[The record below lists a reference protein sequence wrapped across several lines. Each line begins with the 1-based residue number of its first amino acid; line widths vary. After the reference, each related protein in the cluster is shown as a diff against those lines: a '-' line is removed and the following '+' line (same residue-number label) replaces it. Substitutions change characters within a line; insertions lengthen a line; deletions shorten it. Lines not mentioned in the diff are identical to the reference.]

1 MEIGKP
7 RWEWEERPCQELGVL
22 CSCRQGQRGPEMVT
36 GTQTPKEVRAETGVC
51 LGKSIP
57 GAGKAGVP
65 GEVLRQE

>member
-22 CSCRQGQRGPEMVT
+22 CSCRQGQRGPE
-36 GTQTPKEVRAETGVC
+36 TPKEVRAETGVC
-51 LGKSIP
+51 LGKSIL